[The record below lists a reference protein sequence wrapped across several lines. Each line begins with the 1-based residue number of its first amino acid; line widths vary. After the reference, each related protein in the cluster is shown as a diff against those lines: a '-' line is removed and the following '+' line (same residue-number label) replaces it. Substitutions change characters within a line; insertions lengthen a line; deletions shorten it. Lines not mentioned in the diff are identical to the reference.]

1 MERENALFITQ
12 IENLKYLTPDF
23 KRVHFGVEFCERLLP
38 SKKELQETRAEVAGH
53 GLPFT
58 FVTPYVTEDGL
69 QKVLTLLELLPDG
82 TEVVFNDWGVFK
94 LLHDRFPQLVPV
106 LGRMLTKIKRGPRIM
121 NFLDKLPKDA
131 LDHLRSTNLSVPRYT
146 DFLLASSIC
155 RAELDNPLQGL
166 TLGGVPAQ
174 LKLSLHIP
182 FAYVSTTR
190 FCLTANCDVPE
201 KKGFIGV
208 FPCGKECKRYTFF
221 LDNAAMTTML
231 IRKGNTLFFR
241 NTTVSPEMRES
252 HIDRVVIAPEVP
264 N

>member
-1 MERENALFITQ
+1 LERENALFITQ
-12 IENLKYLTPDF
+12 KENLSYLNPDF

-38 SKKELQETRAEVAGH
+38 TGNELRETHAEVAGR
-53 GLPFT
+53 GLAFT

-69 QKVLTLLELLPDG
+69 QKVRELLKLLPDG
-82 TEVVFNDWGVFK
+82 TEVVFNDWGVFR
-94 LLHDRFPQLVPV
+94 LLHEQFPQLVPV
-106 LGRMLTKIKRGPRIM
+106 LGRLLTKIKRGPRII
-121 NFLDKLPKDA
+121 NFIDRLPKDA
-131 LDHLRSTNLSVPRYT
+131 LDHLRSTNLGVARYT
-146 DFLLASSIC
+146 DFLRASSIC

-166 TLGGVPAQ
+166 NLDGVPKELQ
-174 LKLSLHIP
+174 LSLHIP

-231 IRKGNTLFFR
+231 IRKGNTIFFR
-241 NTTVSPEMRES
+241 NAAVTDEIRDS
-252 HIDRVVIAPEVP
+252 HIDRVIIAPEIP

>member
-1 MERENALFITQ
+1 LERENALFITQ
-12 IENLKYLTPDF
+12 KANLSYLNPDF

-38 SKKELQETRAEVAGH
+38 LKTELQETLAEVSGH
-53 GLPFT
+53 NLAFT

-69 QKVLTLLELLPDG
+69 QKVRGLLKLLPDG
-82 TEVVFNDWGVFK
+82 TEVVFNDWGVCR
-94 LLHDRFPQLVPV
+94 LLHDQFPQLVPV
-106 LGRMLTKIKRGPRIM
+106 LGRLLTKIKRGPRIM
-121 NFLDKLPKDA
+121 NFIDKLPKDA
-131 LDHLRSTNLSVPRYT
+131 LDHLRSTNLGVPRYT
-146 DFLLASSIC
+146 DFLLAQNIR

-166 TLGGVPAQ
+166 NLDGVPKE

-231 IRKGNTLFFR
+231 IRKGNTIFFR

-252 HIDRVVIAPEVP
+252 HIDRVIIAPEIP

>member
-12 IENLKYLTPDF
+12 KENLSYLTPDF

-38 SKKELQETRAEVAGH
+38 AKKELQETHAEVAGR
-53 GLPFT
+53 GFAFT

-69 QKVLTLLELLPDG
+69 QKVRGLLKLLPDG
-82 TEVVFNDWGVFK
+82 AEVVFNDWGVFK
-94 LLHDRFPQLVPV
+94 LLHEQFPQLVPV
-106 LGRMLTKIKRGPRIM
+106 LGRLLTKIKRGPRIM
-121 NFLDKLPKDA
+121 KFIDQLPKDA
-131 LDHLRSTNLSVPRYT
+131 LDHLRSTNLGVPRYT
-146 DFLLASSIC
+146 DFLFANNIC

-166 TLGGVPAQ
+166 NLGGIPAQ

-190 FCLTANCDVPE
+190 FCLTANCDAPD

-208 FPCGKECKRYTFF
+208 FPCGKECRRYTFF

-231 IRKGNTLFFR
+231 IRKGNTIFFR
-241 NTTVSPEMRES
+241 NTTVQPELRES
-252 HIDRVVIAPEVP
+252 HIDRVIIAPEIP

>member
-1 MERENALFITQ
+1 VERENALFITQ
-12 IENLKYLTPDF
+12 KENLRYLNPDF

-38 SKKELQETRAEVAGH
+38 AKTELQETHAEVAGR
-53 GLPFT
+53 GLAFT

-69 QKVLTLLELLPDG
+69 QKVQNLLKLLPDA
-82 TEVVFNDWGVFK
+82 TEVVFNDWGVFR
-94 LLHDRFPQLVPV
+94 LLHEQFPQLVPV

-121 NFLDKLPKDA
+121 NFIDRLPKDA
-131 LDHLRSTNLSVPRYT
+131 LDHLRSTNLGVPRYT
-146 DFLLASSIC
+146 DFLFANNIR

-166 TLGGVPAQ
+166 NLNGVPAQ

-231 IRKGNTLFFR
+231 IRKGNTIFFR
-241 NTTVSPEMRES
+241 NTTVSLEMRES

>member
-1 MERENALFITQ
+1 LERENALFITQ
-12 IENLKYLTPDF
+12 KENLGYLNPDF

-38 SKKELQETRAEVAGH
+38 TKAELAETHAEVTGR

-69 QKVLTLLELLPDG
+69 SRVLKLLGLLPEC
-82 TEVVFNDWGVFK
+82 TEVVFNDWGVFR
-94 LLHDRFPQLVPV
+94 LLREQFPHLVPV

-121 NFLDKLPKDA
+121 NFIDKLPKDA
-131 LDHLRSTNLSVPRYT
+131 LDHLRSTNLGVPRYT
-146 DFLLASSIC
+146 KFLFANNIC

-166 TLGGVPAQ
+166 NLDGVPAQ

-190 FCLTANCDVPE
+190 FCLTANCDKPE

-208 FPCGKECKRYTFF
+208 FPCGRECRRYTFF
-221 LDNAAMTTML
+221 LDNAAMTTLL
-231 IRKGNTLFFR
+231 IRKGNTIFFR
-241 NTTVSPEMRES
+241 NAAVTDEMRGS
-252 HIDRVVIAPEVP
+252 HIDRVIIAPEIP